1 MGKET
6 RFITKLFK
14 SSSVKVAFTTNNTIG
29 KRLAVKQEVPQNK
42 YDKSGVYQLTYPEC
56 KMKYTGQTGRPFK
69 VRFQEHAQD
78 FKYNNNRSKFV
89 QHLINNKHA
98 IGNVEDIME
107 VVHVT
112 KKGKMLDTLE
122 GFHIYE
128 ETKAGN
134 QINDRLTVRENA
146 IFKTIVQED
155 PYRGRA
161 APPQPNS

>member
-1 MGKET
+1 VGKET
-6 RFITKLFK
+6 RFIAKLFK
-14 SSSVKVAFTTNNTIG
+14 STNVKIAFTTNNTIG

-42 YDKSGVYQLTYPEC
+42 YDKSSVYQLTCPEC
-56 KMKYTGQTGRPFK
+56 KVKYTGQTGRPFK
-69 VRFQEHAQD
+69 VRFQEHAWD
-78 FKYNNNRSKFV
+78 FKYNNNRSKFA
-89 QHLINNKHA
+89 QHLIDNKHA
-98 IGNVEDIME
+98 IGNMEDIME

-122 GFHIYE
+122 GFHIYK

-146 IFKTIVQED
+146 IFETTVQED